1 MKKWNTTHWLG
12 RRLCLEAICE
22 AYPYILNHLKDE
34 SINSTDK
41 KVCCIV
47 ILLLTDLDESKSWRL
62 IFQND
67 GLQYNCVHILWCD
80 VTKILGIKH
89 KQVQEQK
96 LQISNVGRLI
106 KLLCVELTEHY
117 RIDSEMPEK
126 FPLVDGYGTHIMH
139 QFWGKNYYTG
149 MFNITFDS
157 NILIYI

>member
-1 MKKWNTTHWLG
+1 MKAKAADLYSKMTDYNT
-12 RRLCLEAICE
+12 
-22 AYPYILNHLKDE
+22 
-34 SINSTDK
+34 
-41 KVCCIV
+41 IV
-47 ILLLTDLDESKSWRL
+47 FT
-62 IFQND
+62 F
-67 GLQYNCVHILWCD
+67 LWCD
-80 VTKILGIKH
+80 VTIILGIKH

-96 LQISNVGRLI
+96 LQISDVGRLI

-126 FPLVDGYGTHIMH
+126 FPLVDSYGNHIMH

>member
-1 MKKWNTTHWLG
+1 MKAKAADLYSKMTDYNT
-12 RRLCLEAICE
+12 
-22 AYPYILNHLKDE
+22 
-34 SINSTDK
+34 
-41 KVCCIV
+41 IV
-47 ILLLTDLDESKSWRL
+47 FT
-62 IFQND
+62 F
-67 GLQYNCVHILWCD
+67 LWCD

-96 LQISNVGRLI
+96 LQISDVGRLI
-106 KLLCVELTEHY
+106 KLLCVELTEY
-117 RIDSEMPEK
+117 YGIDSEMPEK